1 MKSERLLILL
11 SLLFFLAAGAA
22 LMVVLP
28 MHNAP
33 LEPVAPA
40 PVQKSSVLWRL
51 KSPFLSNPPTRL
63 SDGWLLTTRKGEIIS
78 LTEEGTIRWKLRET
92 NAIWQAATQIDKE
105 TLCAVTQAG
114 ELFTFNASTG
124 TLRWKLETGASSCWH
139 APLVTSWKEDILLI
153 LVSQGDGIL
162 NCLDAKDGTLRWRG
176 EPTNQ
181 TDSPVIR
188 IADQLVYGNCDSTVY
203 FFSMTNG
210 LLEAK
215 IVLKPDEQIAGPLLP
230 LPTGQLVV
238 PTQAGT
244 LVLLD
249 PLLMTCIARQPIC
262 RSYELETIHTPILI
276 SHEHFVM
283 PTPDGKLTF
292 WNWQPTNLVSAGEL
306 QLASRIDQIA
316 LQEGVLWCFAD
327 RKIIALRVHDK
338 KILVQFSPGDNLEGL
353 SPGSDGRCLVSVD
366 GELLCIKG
374 F

>member
-1 MKSERLLILL
+1 MKDARLLILL
-11 SLLFFLAAGAA
+11 SILFLLAAGAA
-22 LMVVLP
+22 LMVVLTT
-28 MHNAP
+28 HNAP
-33 LEPVAPA
+33 LEPVAYA
-40 PVQKSSVLWRL
+40 PVQKSPVLWRI
-51 KSPFLSNPPTRL
+51 KAPFLSNPPTRL
-63 SDGWLLTTRKGEIIS
+63 SDGWLVTTRKGELIS
-78 LTEEGTIRWKLRET
+78 LTEEGTIRWKRQET
-92 NAIWQAATQIDKE
+92 NASWQAATQIDKDS
-105 TLCAVTQAG
+105 LCAVTRTG

-124 TLRWKLETGASSCWH
+124 TLRWKCETGASSCWH
-139 APLVTSWKEDILLI
+139 APLVTSWNEETLLI
-153 LVSQGDGIL
+153 LVSQGDGALI
-162 NCLDAKDGTLRWRG
+162 CLDAKEGAIRWSG
-176 EPTNQ
+176 QPTTQ

-188 IADQLVYGNCDSTVY
+188 HGERLVYGNCDTAVY
-203 FFSMTNG
+203 FFSLTNG
-210 LLEAK
+210 LLEAT
-215 IVLKPDEQIAGPLLP
+215 IPLKSEEQIAGSLLP
-230 LPTGQLVV
+230 LATGQLVV

-249 PLLMTCIARQPIC
+249 PLTMTCVARQPLC

-276 SHEHFVM
+276 SPEQFVM

-292 WNWQPTNLVSAGEL
+292 WNWQPTNLVAAGEL

-353 SPGSDGRCLVSVD
+353 SPGTDGRCLVSVD